1 MTTILI
7 VGIGGVGGYFGGL
20 MAKRFENDTDVAVQF
35 LVRGENRK
43 AIQHNGLKVI
53 KGSDTFIAYPQ
64 KISDTPSD
72 LDKADYIILCTKTYD
87 LETTLSQL
95 HPCIKKE
102 TVILPLLNGLDSTAK
117 IKQYYPDT
125 IVADGC
131 VYIVSR
137 LTEPGVIT
145 NTGTIERLF
154 FGSDTI
160 PDERLSV
167 LEQRLI
173 QAGIHATLTPDIASV
188 IWEKFI
194 FVSSIA
200 TATTYYDLPIGPI
213 LEDPDK
219 KDILIRLITEVSLL
233 AEAKQIALPENNI
246 ALTLAKQQN
255 LPATATSSLHS
266 DFINGKKLTEIES
279 LIGYVVHE
287 GLTYAIPTPVY
298 QKLYSVIKK
307 KTIS

>member
-20 MAKRFENDTDVAVQF
+20 LAKRFENDTDVAVQF
-35 LVRGENRK
+35 LIRGENRK
-43 AIQHNGLKVI
+43 AILHNGLKVI

-64 KISDTPSD
+64 KVSETPSD
-72 LDKADYIILCTKTYD
+72 LDQADYIILCTKTYD
-87 LETTLSQL
+87 LETTLRQL
-95 HPCIKKE
+95 QPCIKKE

-117 IKQYYPDT
+117 IKQHYPDT

-137 LTEPGVIT
+137 LTEPGVVT
-145 NTGTIERLF
+145 NTGTVESLF
-154 FGSDTI
+154 FGSDKI
-160 PDERLSV
+160 PDKRLLA
-167 LEQRLI
+167 LEKRFI
-173 QAGIHATLTPDIASV
+173 QAGISATLTPDIASV

-200 TATTYYDLPIGPI
+200 TATTYYDLPIGSI
-213 LEDPDK
+213 FEDPDK
-219 KDILIRLITEVSLL
+219 KEILILLITEVSLL
-233 AEAKQIALPENNI
+233 ARTKQVLLPENNI
-246 ALTLAKQQN
+246 ALTLAKQES
-255 LPATATSSLHS
+255 LPYTATSSLHT
-266 DFINGKKLTEIES
+266 DFINGKKQTEIES

-287 GLTYAIPTPVY
+287 GLTNAIPTPVY
-298 QKLYSVIKK
+298 QKLYDAIKK